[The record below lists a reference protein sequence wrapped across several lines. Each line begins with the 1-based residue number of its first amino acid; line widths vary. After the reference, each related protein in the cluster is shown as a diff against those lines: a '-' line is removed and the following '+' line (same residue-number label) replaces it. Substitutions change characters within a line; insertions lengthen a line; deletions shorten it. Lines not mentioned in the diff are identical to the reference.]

1 VANSICAA
9 TGKRLRKMPI
19 DAVSSEQVRQSCGQ
33 AGCRDHSPKRH
44 TTKHFTQL
52 AIWVIEGYVPPEGWG
67 WYVGLNLSD
76 RATPELGPIPRYIGG
91 NEFRRLSAGCR
102 RSRDRENSRA

>member
-1 VANSICAA
+1 
-9 TGKRLRKMPI
+9 MPI

-67 WYVGLNLSD
+67 
-76 RATPELGPIPRYIGG
+76 
-91 NEFRRLSAGCR
+91 
-102 RSRDRENSRA
+102 